1 MRVTREK
8 AAENRANIIEA
19 ASRLFRERGI
29 DGVGLDAVMAAAG
42 LTHGGFYR
50 HFRSKDD
57 LAAAAIAYGQ
67 QLSAGRQDQAGTL
80 HDLVGSYLTRAHIAN
95 PGEGC
100 TVAALGTDVGRQGPE
115 LRAHF
120 TTHFRR
126 SITRVASLVRG
137 RTEAA
142 RRQQALAV
150 LAQLIGAVVLAR
162 AVDDPALVDEIL
174 AASRA
179 AAGASAPGKIGG
191 NVPFPPNP
199 PSSV

>member
-1 MRVTREK
+1 M
-8 AAENRANIIEA
+8 
-19 ASRLFRERGI
+19 
-29 DGVGLDAVMAAAG
+29 
-42 LTHGGFYR
+42 
-50 HFRSKDD
+50 
-57 LAAAAIAYGQ
+57 
-67 QLSAGRQDQAGTL
+67 
-80 HDLVGSYLTRAHIAN
+80 
-95 PGEGC
+95 
-100 TVAALGTDVGRQGPE
+100 AALGTDVGRQGPE
-115 LRAHF
+115 LRARF

-162 AVDDPALVDEIL
+162 AGWTIRRWWMKSSRRRALP
-174 AASRA
+174 
-179 AAGASAPGKIGG
+179 AGASAPGKIGG